1 MWFIIQNRRVGSD
14 RGNLSLILS
23 LLLVFTGL
31 LSPLLSLAAVPLAT
45 TQVSKLC
52 ELRAGDYDY
61 DQYDS
66 GQQTYEQATGCD
78 LSVPNAMAEGNGSA
92 GFGPGIPQIGITST
106 SAQVIA
112 VAPGW
117 ENEANFEASVVYFF
131 EIQPIGADP
140 GITQLPVLFSVRG
153 QGNAVTGQGSLAR
166 TAGYVNLFGNGVTYG
181 DASFVFDLNLIENQ
195 NQGDSLNGTK
205 YLNLYPN
212 NIYGVTMSAVSEAW
226 GLSASSTAYIDPFIG
241 FDQSTFDAYMAS
253 IGQTTFAL
261 NNYYRLVF
269 SENLPLP
276 PTPVPEPGILIL
288 LGISM
293 VSIVGFRRRWK
304 E

>member
-1 MWFIIQNRRVGSD
+1 MKRLLTLGFIAQF
-14 RGNLSLILS
+14 ILV
-23 LLLVFTGL
+23 LFNGAEAL
-31 LSPLLSLAAVPLAT
+31 PLAT
-45 TQVSKLC
+45 TQVDKLC
-52 ELRAGDYDY
+52 DVVTPLGHVL
-61 DQYDS
+61 DQYNS
-66 GQQTYEQATGCD
+66 GQQTYEQKTISN
-78 LSVPNAMAEGNGSA
+78 LSLSGADGYASA
-92 GFGPGIPQIGITST
+92 RFGPGIPQIGITST

-269 SENLPLP
+269 SENLPLL